1 MVIIVIWMMLLAEV
15 YGGLMKKLPLPMP
28 YPWKLQVEKSGDVIE
43 LTQPKKKQELT
54 SISQFE
60 RVNPHDMDYY
70 HTREAL
76 ISVKTWRH
84 RNKRYTSYTNNDGI
98 NRKRIASAH
107 GPINRL
113 RHSSDI
119 ALCPFKV
126 CYMGRKRLTSRRFS
140 RKIAL
145 G

>member
-84 RNKRYTSYTNNDGI
+84 RNKRYTSY
-98 NRKRIASAH
+98 
-107 GPINRL
+107 
-113 RHSSDI
+113 I